1 MKLLN
6 QISNIEI
13 IFDIVISRS
22 SVAGLPT
29 ARVLHAALKPAGPA
43 GQRLKPARVFEE
55 VGRLSPGC
63 EIVRVYANYANTD
76 GCHMSVTGF
85 SRYDPA
91 EKRVKRFPRLPHMET
106 AHREIRQ
113 VLLSWGLGG
122 LAGEDPVIEKHVR
135 HVRALEI
142 SSARAELARDRYLGR
157 DPIADLIPTLAEVKN
172 AIGRPRGRKERVAVS
187 NQNQLRQALQGV
199 QL

>member
-6 QISNIEI
+6 QTNTNKTEIS
-13 IFDIVISRS
+13 FDLILIREEVE
-22 SVAGLPT
+22 GLPT
-29 ARVLHAALKPAGPA
+29 ARVLHAALKPAEN
-43 GQRLKPARVFEE
+43 RLKPGRTFEE
-55 VGRLSPGC
+55 IGRLEPGC
-63 EIVRVYANYANTD
+63 EIVRVYADTD

-91 EKRVKRFPRLPHMET
+91 EKRVERFPRLPHMQT
-106 AHREIRQ
+106 AHRDIRQ
-113 VLLSWGLGG
+113 VLLSWGLNG

-135 HVRALEI
+135 HVRSLRALELK
-142 SSARAELARDRYLGR
+142 AEVARDRYLGR
-157 DPIADLIPTLAEVKN
+157 DPIEDLMAEVLAEVKN
-172 AIGRPRGRKERVAVS
+172 AIVRPRPERVAVS